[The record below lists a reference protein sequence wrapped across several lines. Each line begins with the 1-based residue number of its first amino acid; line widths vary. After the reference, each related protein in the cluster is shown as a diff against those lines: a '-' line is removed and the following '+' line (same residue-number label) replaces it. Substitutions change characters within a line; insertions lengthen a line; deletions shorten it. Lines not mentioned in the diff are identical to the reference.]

1 MKLTIFLAI
10 LVITISCQSTKEIM
24 DSWIGASKQD
34 LIMSWGPPQKVIENS
49 PNGTILV
56 YQKRVYVEPG
66 QPYPGVYTKAEHY
79 WQYKYMY
86 VGDNGT
92 IFHWRR
98 DREIIPP
105 EQIELN
111 IRKDR

>member
-1 MKLTIFLAI
+1 
-10 LVITISCQSTKEIM
+10 
-24 DSWIGASKQD
+24 
-34 LIMSWGPPQKVIENS
+34 
-49 PNGTILV
+49 
-56 YQKRVYVEPG
+56 
-66 QPYPGVYTKAEHY
+66 
-79 WQYKYMY
+79 MY